1 MGQRLAEEL
10 SGLPAEELERVIMQM
25 EDDMRAASAAM
36 DFEEAARLRDAVVH
50 LRALAEGRPE
60 DEVIAALKRDA
71 RKGSQ
76 FAGQRQRKGFN
87 PRFKS

>member
-1 MGQRLAEEL
+1 M
-10 SGLPAEELERVIMQM
+10 
-25 EDDMRAASAAM
+25 
-36 DFEEAARLRDAVVH
+36 H